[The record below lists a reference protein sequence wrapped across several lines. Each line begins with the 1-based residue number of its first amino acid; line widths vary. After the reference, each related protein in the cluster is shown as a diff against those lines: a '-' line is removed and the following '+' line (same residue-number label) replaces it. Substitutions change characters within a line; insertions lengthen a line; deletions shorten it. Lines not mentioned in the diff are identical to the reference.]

1 MFCLRLSSLLRYN
14 RSQFSLQN
22 IYSSFRRLT
31 EEFSGAATVPFSQEI
46 TKVLMSRVNENDV
59 EIKPDGT
66 AAVE

>member
-1 MFCLRLSSLLRYN
+1 M
-14 RSQFSLQN
+14 
-22 IYSSFRRLT
+22 
-31 EEFSGAATVPFSQEI
+31 PFSQEI